1 MPKIMELLK
10 LNDFCLQQGLF
21 WLQGPG
27 GNTSLKNK
35 DQQTLSI
42 KPSGYRLDKVKSD
55 KDLSQVRLDHFIIG
69 FNTVKTA
76 IDETEKEK
84 IYKEVIGSCNLT
96 PQRRPSMETGFH
108 AVLVKD
114 YVFHIHSLVAILI
127 CDLNSEAKNKFKKWY
142 EKNWLKKLGD
152 YAEIEATMPG
162 AELAL
167 ILQNH
172 STTPII
178 FLKNHGSIIQF
189 DDTSLLQEYQ
199 LFELAVLKEFFP
211 QAILFRLLTTFPKEL
226 LAGPLKF
233 YFPDFVILYPRM
245 KPFLTKLKDGD
256 YQLSEKTITADPDVY
271 ENWMATQIL
280 YRIKPQLKE
289 LPNEIIQKVPHLP
302 TELVRQKIMEDQ

>member
-1 MPKIMELLK
+1 M
-10 LNDFCLQQGLF
+10 
-21 WLQGPG
+21 
-27 GNTSLKNK
+27 
-35 DQQTLSI
+35 
-42 KPSGYRLDKVKSD
+42 R
-55 KDLSQVRLDHFIIG
+55 
-69 FNTVKTA
+69 
-76 IDETEKEK
+76 
-84 IYKEVIGSCNLT
+84 EV
-96 PQRRPSMETGFH
+96 
-108 AVLVKD
+108 
-114 YVFHIHSLVAILI
+114 
-127 CDLNSEAKNKFKKWY
+127 
-142 EKNWLKKLGD
+142 
-152 YAEIEATMPG
+152 EATMPG

-211 QAILFRLLTTFPKEL
+211 QAILFRLLSTFPKEL

-256 YQLSEKTITADPDVY
+256 YQLSEKTLTEDPDVY